1 MNNLCTQAFFPEFC
15 NRKEIIIDDTAS
27 FFQLLS
33 INFGSKNQKERI
45 ETNFSQKKRELVFKR
60 AAN

>member
-1 MNNLCTQAFFPEFC
+1 MNNLCIQAFFPEFC

-33 INFGSKNQKERI
+33 INFGSKNQKEGLKRI
-45 ETNFSQKKRELVFKR
+45 FTEKEGTCFQTCS
-60 AAN
+60 